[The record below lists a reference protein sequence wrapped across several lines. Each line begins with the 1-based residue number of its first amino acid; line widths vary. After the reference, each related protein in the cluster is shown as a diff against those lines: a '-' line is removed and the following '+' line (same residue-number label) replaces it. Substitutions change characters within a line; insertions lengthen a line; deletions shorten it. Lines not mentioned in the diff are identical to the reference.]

1 MTRARDKRMW
11 TLAYRFAQSGKYG
24 GWLDIEHELRLQ
36 GFPRARQLLDD
47 EQTSEDLD
55 RMCAAARKDKTDA

>member
-1 MTRARDKRMW
+1 MSRERDERMW
-11 TLAYRFAQSGKYG
+11 ALARKFAQSGKYN

-47 EQTSEDLD
+47 DVARENLD
-55 RMCAAARKDKTDA
+55 RICAEARKDKTGA